1 VSDNHRVDVRVV
13 ADLIYN
19 DVVVVLYDCIAKPSA
34 ECIDL
39 TDREVFY
46 NGVDQVN
53 VEFGLDALK
62 VRFSQCPVH
71 LEVDANASGE
81 CKLHSV

>member
-1 VSDNHRVDVRVV
+1 
-13 ADLIYN
+13 
-19 DVVVVLYDCIAKPSA
+19 
-34 ECIDL
+34 
-39 TDREVFY
+39 
-46 NGVDQVN
+46 
-53 VEFGLDALK
+53 